1 MFGLTNDIELNDM
14 KLLKCT
20 HFFYRNGHAS
30 LRVVFNNKFYGVNSP
45 IFHKTYSKM
54 AFLVDNLIIN
64 KSLSTRLHYTIK
76 KLQTMF
82 CMFIPNCKKITNN
95 VLYVHT

>member
-1 MFGLTNDIELNDM
+1 VVDRYTNDIKRNDM
-14 KLLKCT
+14 KLLKCA

-30 LRVVFNNKFYGVNSP
+30 LQVVFNNKFYGVNSP
-45 IFHKTYSKM
+45 ILYKAYSKM

-64 KSLSTRLHYTIK
+64 KSLSTLRNK
-76 KLQTMF
+76 E
-82 CMFIPNCKKITNN
+82 ITNN

>member
-1 MFGLTNDIELNDM
+1 MVDQTNDIKLNDM
-14 KLLKCT
+14 KLLKCV

-45 IFHKTYSKM
+45 ILNKIYSKM
-54 AFLVDNLIIN
+54 PFLVNDLIIN
-64 KSLSTRLHYTIK
+64 KSLSSLH
-76 KLQTMF
+76 
-82 CMFIPNCKKITNN
+82 NKKITNN